1 MTPSSNSNEI
11 HSQTKIKL
19 KPKDV
24 TVFSGCT
31 ASPVQ
36 SNNSDSVFYSEEDK
50 IQGGIDYARKKSKK
64 HCTPK
69 KQWTPKKQLDG
80 LPTAIK
86 LINPKKFRDIDKKV
100 VETYCPYFGTY
111 GPTSP
116 GQTYCYYTG
125 KYVSKNSGST
135 YDPNN
140 PGTTYGPN
148 NSSSPY
154 PYSTQSQQTPYGKN
168 YYGVTDS
175 GVSDVGDVTD
185 SIQICVIDTSHK
197 TITINTKTSHTV
209 ESVMETLRYKLSIPV
224 DQQRLVFAGKSLEKT
239 STLGEC
245 GIVQES
251 TLFLHLFILGGS
263 SNTYANNYN
272 GNSDYTYGYGQ
283 KKDTSGYSYDNN
295 GNKTESSYGFDGRI
309 SGGYTDSS
317 NGYGNYGQTGGG
329 YNYSSS
335 SGYSQYG
342 QTSGYGNYGQNSG
355 YGNYGQTSGY
365 GNYGQTSGYDS
376 SASSSASS
384 SSSSSSYD
392 SSSASR
398 SSYYDDL
405 RSSGPYAAEPYDSRF
420 NYNKLQEDYNPASSR
435 KRNNRSSNSSKCGA
449 ESSYSKS
456 GQGYGGRK

>member
-1 MTPSSNSNEI
+1 MTPSSNLNEI
-11 HSQTKIKL
+11 HSQTKTKTKTKI

-69 KQWTPKKQLDG
+69 KHWTPKKQLDG
-80 LPTAIK
+80 LATAIK

-125 KYVSKNSGST
+125 KYVSSKPSST

-148 NSSSPY
+148 NSGSQY
-154 PYSTQSQQTPYGKN
+154 PYSMQSQQTPYGKN

-197 TITINTKTSHTV
+197 TITINTRSSHTV

-224 DQQRLVFAGKSLEKT
+224 DKQRLVFAGKSLEKT

-263 SNTYANNYN
+263 SYTYANNYN
-272 GNSDYTYGYGQ
+272 GNSYSDYSNGLNNNTYT
-283 KKDTSGYSYDNN
+283 DTSGCNYDKY
-295 GNKTESSYGFDGRI
+295 GNKTESSYNYYGKT

-317 NGYGNYGQTGGG
+317 NGYSNYGKTNGS
-329 YNYSSS
+329 YTDSSN
-335 SGYSQYG
+335 GYSNYG
-342 QTSGYGNYGQNSG
+342 KTNGSYTDSSNGYSNYGKTSGSYTDSSNGYSNYGKTSGSYGDSNPNSNSSYGNYQNSD
-355 YGNYGQTSGY
+355 T
-365 GNYGQTSGYDS
+365 YDS
-376 SASSSASS
+376 YRSTAAYVPQV
-384 SSSSSSYD
+384 YD
-392 SSSASR
+392 PR
-398 SSYYDDL
+398 YD
-405 RSSGPYAAEPYDSRF
+405 YA
-420 NYNKLQEDYNPASSR
+420 KLQEDYNGSSGSRKHGAKSSR
-435 KRNNRSSNSSKCGA
+435 AKSSR
-449 ESSYSKS
+449 
-456 GQGYGGRK
+456 GGRK